1 MFLVFYFIGGLMR
14 VVKYQRVSTSKQDYE
29 NQTNSLDKQIELLG
43 WDCVGEYKEV
53 VSGVK
58 DSRPQLQK
66 MIEDARLRKF
76 DRVIVFALDRLG
88 RKIVQ
93 IVNTIHSLEECGV
106 HLFIV
111 KESVDTSNSQGKIF
125 ANFISIFSQLERDMM
140 ISRQKEA
147 IDRIR
152 SKGGK
157 WGKGKLISQE
167 QRDNI
172 VALRTQ
178 GLSYRGICK
187 EVDVSLGSVQHTLK
201 MQSIRI

>member
-1 MFLVFYFIGGLMR
+1 MGGLMR

-29 NQTNSLDKQIELLG
+29 NQTKALDKQIELLG

-58 DSRPQLQK
+58 DTRPQLQK

-93 IVNTIHSLEECGV
+93 VVNTIHSLEECGV
-106 HLFIV
+106 HLFVV

-152 SKGGK
+152 TNGGK

-167 QRDNI
+167 QRDRI

>member
-1 MFLVFYFIGGLMR
+1 MFYFMGGLMR

-29 NQTNSLDKQIELLG
+29 NQTNALDKQIELLG

-58 DSRPQLQK
+58 DTRPQLQK

-93 IVNTIHSLEECGV
+93 VVNTIHSLEECGV

-152 SKGGK
+152 TSGGK

-167 QRDNI
+167 QRDRI

-201 MQSIRI
+201 MQSIRV

>member
-1 MFLVFYFIGGLMR
+1 MR

-29 NQTNSLDKQIELLG
+29 NQTNALDKQIELLG

-58 DSRPQLQK
+58 DTRPQLQK

-93 IVNTIHSLEECGV
+93 VVNTIHSLEECGV
-106 HLFIV
+106 HLFVV

-152 SKGGK
+152 TNGGK

-167 QRDNI
+167 QRDRI

-201 MQSIRI
+201 MQSIRV

>member
-1 MFLVFYFIGGLMR
+1 MFYFMGGLMR

-29 NQTNSLDKQIELLG
+29 NQTKALDKQIELLG

-58 DSRPQLQK
+58 DTRPQLQK

-93 IVNTIHSLEECGV
+93 VVNTIHSLEECGV
-106 HLFIV
+106 HLFVV

-152 SKGGK
+152 TNGGK

-167 QRDNI
+167 QRDRI

>member
-1 MFLVFYFIGGLMR
+1 MR
-14 VVKYQRVSTSKQDYE
+14 VVKYQRVSTTKQDYE

-93 IVNTIHSLEECGV
+93 VVNTIHSLEECGV

-167 QRDNI
+167 QRDRI

-178 GLSYRGICK
+178 GLSFRGICK

-201 MQSIRI
+201 TQSIRV

>member
-93 IVNTIHSLEECGV
+93 VVNTIHSLEECGV

-201 MQSIRI
+201 MQQVA

>member
-1 MFLVFYFIGGLMR
+1 MR

-29 NQTNSLDKQIELLG
+29 NQTNALDKQIELLG
-43 WDCVGEYKEV
+43 WDCVGQYKEV

-93 IVNTIHSLEECGV
+93 VVNTIHSLEECGV

-167 QRDNI
+167 QRDRI

-178 GLSYRGICK
+178 GLSFRGICK

-201 MQSIRI
+201 TQSIRV

>member
-1 MFLVFYFIGGLMR
+1 MR

-93 IVNTIHSLEECGV
+93 VVNTIHSLEECGV

-167 QRDNI
+167 QRDSI

-187 EVDVSLGSVQHTLK
+187 ELDVSYGSVQHTLK
-201 MQSIRI
+201 MRDKLSA

>member
-93 IVNTIHSLEECGV
+93 VVNTIHSLEECGV

-167 QRDNI
+167 QRDRI

>member
-1 MFLVFYFIGGLMR
+1 MR

-201 MQSIRI
+201 VRDMVSV

>member
-1 MFLVFYFIGGLMR
+1 MS

-29 NQTNSLDKQIELLG
+29 NQTNALDKQIELLG

-58 DSRPQLQK
+58 DTRPQLQK

-93 IVNTIHSLEECGV
+93 VVNTIHSLEECGV

-152 SKGGK
+152 TNGGK

-167 QRDNI
+167 QRDRI

-201 MQSIRI
+201 MQSIRV

>member
-1 MFLVFYFIGGLMR
+1 MR

-43 WDCVGEYKEV
+43 WDCVGQYKEV

-93 IVNTIHSLEECGV
+93 VVNTIHSLEECGV

-167 QRDNI
+167 QREKI
-172 VALRTQ
+172 VSLRTQ

-201 MQSIRI
+201 MQTIRV

>member
-1 MFLVFYFIGGLMR
+1 MNIKCHFTGVLMR

-29 NQTNSLDKQIELLG
+29 NQTNALDKQIELLG
-43 WDCVGEYKEV
+43 WDCVGQYKEV

-93 IVNTIHSLEECGV
+93 VVNTIHSLEECGV

-167 QRDNI
+167 QRDSI

-201 MQSIRI
+201 MQSIRV

>member
-1 MFLVFYFIGGLMR
+1 MNIKCHFTGVLMR

-93 IVNTIHSLEECGV
+93 VVNTIHSLEECGV

-201 MQSIRI
+201 MQQVA

>member
-1 MFLVFYFIGGLMR
+1 
-14 VVKYQRVSTSKQDYE
+14 
-29 NQTNSLDKQIELLG
+29 
-43 WDCVGEYKEV
+43 
-53 VSGVK
+53 
-58 DSRPQLQK
+58 
-66 MIEDARLRKF
+66 
-76 DRVIVFALDRLG
+76 
-88 RKIVQ
+88 
-93 IVNTIHSLEECGV
+93 
-106 HLFIV
+106 
-111 KESVDTSNSQGKIF
+111 VDTSNSQGKIF

-152 SKGGK
+152 TNGGK

-167 QRDNI
+167 QRDRI

-201 MQSIRI
+201 MQSIRV

>member
-1 MFLVFYFIGGLMR
+1 MR

-58 DSRPQLQK
+58 DTRPQLQK

-93 IVNTIHSLEECGV
+93 VVNTIHSLEECGV

-152 SKGGK
+152 TSGGK

-167 QRDNI
+167 QRDRI

-201 MQSIRI
+201 MQSIRV

>member
-1 MFLVFYFIGGLMR
+1 MR

-29 NQTNSLDKQIELLG
+29 NQTNALDKQIELLG

-58 DSRPQLQK
+58 DTRPQLQK

-93 IVNTIHSLEECGV
+93 VVNTIHSLEECGV
-106 HLFIV
+106 HLFVV
-111 KESVDTSNSQGKIF
+111 KGIVDTSNSQGKIF

-152 SKGGK
+152 TNGGK

-167 QRDNI
+167 QRDRI

-201 MQSIRI
+201 MQSIRV

>member
-1 MFLVFYFIGGLMR
+1 MR

-43 WDCVGEYKEV
+43 WNCVGEYKEV

-93 IVNTIHSLEECGV
+93 VVNTIHSLEECGV

-167 QRDNI
+167 QRDGI

-187 EVDVSLGSVQHTLK
+187 ELDVSYGSVQHTLK
-201 MQSIRI
+201 MRDKLSA

>member
-1 MFLVFYFIGGLMR
+1 MNIKCHFTGVLMR

-29 NQTNSLDKQIELLG
+29 NQTNALDKQIELLG
-43 WDCVGEYKEV
+43 WDCVGQYKEV

-93 IVNTIHSLEECGV
+93 VVNTIHSLEECGV

-167 QRDNI
+167 QRDSI

-201 MQSIRI
+201 MQQVA

>member
-1 MFLVFYFIGGLMR
+1 MR

-29 NQTNSLDKQIELLG
+29 NQTNALDKQIELLG

-58 DSRPQLQK
+58 DTRPQLQK

-93 IVNTIHSLEECGV
+93 VVNTIHSLEECGV

-152 SKGGK
+152 TNGGK

-167 QRDNI
+167 QRDRI

-201 MQSIRI
+201 MQSIRV

>member
-1 MFLVFYFIGGLMR
+1 MR

-201 MQSIRI
+201 MQQVA

>member
-1 MFLVFYFIGGLMR
+1 MR

-43 WDCVGEYKEV
+43 WDCVDEYKEI

-93 IVNTIHSLEECGV
+93 VVNTIHSLEECGV

>member
-1 MFLVFYFIGGLMR
+1 MR

-29 NQTNSLDKQIELLG
+29 NQTNALDKQIELLG

-58 DSRPQLQK
+58 DTRPQLQK

-93 IVNTIHSLEECGV
+93 VVNTIHSLEECGV

-152 SKGGK
+152 TSGGK

-167 QRDNI
+167 QRDRI

-201 MQSIRI
+201 MQSIRV

>member
-1 MFLVFYFIGGLMR
+1 MR

-29 NQTNSLDKQIELLG
+29 NQTKALDKQIELLG

-58 DSRPQLQK
+58 DTRPQLQK

-93 IVNTIHSLEECGV
+93 VVNTIHSLEECGV
-106 HLFIV
+106 HLFVV

-152 SKGGK
+152 TSGGK

-167 QRDNI
+167 QRDRI

-201 MQSIRI
+201 MQSIRV

>member
-1 MFLVFYFIGGLMR
+1 MR

-29 NQTNSLDKQIELLG
+29 NQTNALDKQIELLG

-58 DSRPQLQK
+58 DTRPQLQK

-93 IVNTIHSLEECGV
+93 VVNTIHSLEECGV
-106 HLFIV
+106 HLFVV

-152 SKGGK
+152 TSGGK

-167 QRDNI
+167 QRDRI

-201 MQSIRI
+201 MQSIRV

>member
-1 MFLVFYFIGGLMR
+1 MR

-93 IVNTIHSLEECGV
+93 VVNTIHSLEECGV

-201 MQSIRI
+201 MQSIRV

>member
-93 IVNTIHSLEECGV
+93 VVNTIHSLEECGV

-167 QRDNI
+167 HRDNI

-201 MQSIRI
+201 MQPIRI

>member
-58 DSRPQLQK
+58 DNRPQLQK

-93 IVNTIHSLEECGV
+93 VVNTIHSLEECGV

>member
-1 MFLVFYFIGGLMR
+1 MR

-93 IVNTIHSLEECGV
+93 VVNTIHSLEECGV

-157 WGKGKLISQE
+157 WGKGKLISQD
-167 QRDNI
+167 QRDRI
-172 VALRTQ
+172 VSLRSQ
-178 GLSYRGICK
+178 GLSYRGISK

-201 MQSIRI
+201 VRDMVSV

>member
-1 MFLVFYFIGGLMR
+1 MFYFIGGLMR

-43 WDCVGEYKEV
+43 WNCVGEYKEV

-93 IVNTIHSLEECGV
+93 VVNTIHSLEECGV

-167 QRDNI
+167 QRDRI

-178 GLSYRGICK
+178 GLSFRGICK

-201 MQSIRI
+201 TQSIRV

>member
-1 MFLVFYFIGGLMR
+1 MR

-29 NQTNSLDKQIELLG
+29 NQTNALDKQIELLG

-58 DSRPQLQK
+58 DTRPQLQK

-93 IVNTIHSLEECGV
+93 VVNTIHSLEECGV

-152 SKGGK
+152 TSGGK

-167 QRDNI
+167 QRDRI

-201 MQSIRI
+201 MQPIRI

>member
-1 MFLVFYFIGGLMR
+1 MRIIFLFGFNSGYKSSIFII
-14 VVKYQRVSTSKQDYE
+14 YD
-29 NQTNSLDKQIELLG
+29 I
-43 WDCVGEYKEV
+43 
-53 VSGVK
+53 
-58 DSRPQLQK
+58 
-66 MIEDARLRKF
+66 LRNRF

-93 IVNTIHSLEECGV
+93 VVNTIHSLEECGV
-106 HLFIV
+106 HLFVV

-152 SKGGK
+152 TNGGK

-167 QRDNI
+167 QRDRI

>member
-1 MFLVFYFIGGLMR
+1 MNIKCHFTGVLMR

-201 MQSIRI
+201 MQQVA

>member
-1 MFLVFYFIGGLMR
+1 MR
-14 VVKYQRVSTSKQDYE
+14 VVKYQRVSTTHQDVE
-29 NQTNSLDKQIELLG
+29 NQTQSLDIQIERLD
-43 WDCVGEYKEV
+43 WECVGEYKEV

-58 DSRPQLQK
+58 DTRPQLQK

-93 IVNTIHSLEECGV
+93 VVNTIHSLEECGV

-152 SKGGK
+152 TNGGK

-167 QRDNI
+167 QRDRI

-201 MQSIRI
+201 MQSIRV

>member
-1 MFLVFYFIGGLMR
+1 MR

-93 IVNTIHSLEECGV
+93 VVNTIHSLEECGV

-167 QRDNI
+167 QRDRI

-201 MQSIRI
+201 MQPIRI

>member
-93 IVNTIHSLEECGV
+93 VVNTIHSLEECGV

-167 QRDNI
+167 QRDSI

>member
-1 MFLVFYFIGGLMR
+1 MR

>member
-1 MFLVFYFIGGLMR
+1 MR

-29 NQTNSLDKQIELLG
+29 NQTKALDKQIELLG

-58 DSRPQLQK
+58 DTRPQLQK

-93 IVNTIHSLEECGV
+93 VVNTIHSLEECGV

-152 SKGGK
+152 TNGGK

-167 QRDNI
+167 QRDRI

-201 MQSIRI
+201 MQSIRV